1 MLEAG
6 LQPQSVLFACT
17 MNVVRSPMA
26 AAILGHLAGSRIV
39 VTSAGVRAGDPDPFA
54 IAVMDEIG
62 IDMSDHEPRVLGAV
76 RHELFDR
83 IVTLSPEAHHHA
95 LEFTRI
101 MAAEVRYWPTED
113 ATAYAFLVRETRE
126 QRLGHYRH
134 VREQLF
140 RRIKAEFMP
149 EGTGGPTV

>member
-1 MLEAG
+1 M
-6 LQPQSVLFACT
+6 
-17 MNVVRSPMA
+17 
-26 AAILGHLAGSRIV
+26 
-39 VTSAGVRAGDPDPFA
+39 RAGDPDPFA

-62 IDMSDHEPRVLGAV
+62 IDMADHEPRVLGAV

-101 MAAEVRYWPTED
+101 MAAEVSYWRPRTRRLMRS
-113 ATAYAFLVRETRE
+113 FKRETRE

-134 VREQLF
+134 VRDQLF
-140 RRIKAEFMP
+140 PAHQGEFLP
-149 EGTGGPTV
+149 DGTGGPSV